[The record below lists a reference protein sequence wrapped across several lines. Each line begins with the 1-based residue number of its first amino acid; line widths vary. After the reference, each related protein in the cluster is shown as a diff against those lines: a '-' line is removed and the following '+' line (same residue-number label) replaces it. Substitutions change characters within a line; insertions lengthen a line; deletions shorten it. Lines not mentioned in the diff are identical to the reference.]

1 MKKVLVFGN
10 KHWPDC
16 ESAKE
21 FLSEN
26 GIEFIYL
33 DITENMINLKRFL
46 KLRDERPE
54 FKEIKAAGR
63 VGLPCIV
70 INDGEKII
78 FDHNLLDV
86 EDIKNEWQ
94 CLIIYN
100 GSGYP

>member
-1 MKKVLVFGN
+1 MKKVLVFGS

-16 ESAKE
+16 DPAKE

-26 GIEFIYL
+26 GIEYIYL

-54 FKEIKAAGR
+54 FKEIKAAGK

-70 INDGEKII
+70 INNGEKII
-78 FDHNLLDV
+78 FDNNLHDILDI
-86 EDIKNEWQ
+86 EI
-94 CLIIYN
+94 
-100 GSGYP
+100 